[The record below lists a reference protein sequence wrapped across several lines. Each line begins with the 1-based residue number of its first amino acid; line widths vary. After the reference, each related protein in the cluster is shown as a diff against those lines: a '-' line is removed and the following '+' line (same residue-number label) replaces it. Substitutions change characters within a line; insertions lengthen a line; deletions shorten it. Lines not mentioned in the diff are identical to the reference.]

1 MAQIILGPG
10 LAGMDGSLHQ
20 ATYRFLTKLAAD
32 DTAPGLHIE
41 PINNS
46 ADARA
51 RTGRVDI
58 SNRAVLFKLQGSQHE
73 ASYVF
78 IGTFPHDEAIAIA
91 QKSKVNINPRNGVAE
106 LIPVDEQPVAPAPVA
121 RPTLAPVVAPTD
133 VEQESDLSLRAREF
147 TVDDFTDL
155 GMDAAFAEGALDLR
169 GSDAVLDYAEQA
181 PATWQ
186 ASALLD
192 VYTGESLTTVRE
204 KYQLAETTAADPTND
219 DDVLAALKHPAAQME
234 FAFVED
240 DEALRAAIENPDFGA
255 WRIFLHPE
263 QRAYTTRNYNG
274 PFRLSGGAGTGKTVV
289 LLHRA
294 RELHRRNPEA
304 RIVLTTFNRTLAETL
319 KSQLAILD
327 SSVVLAG
334 DLGRPGVYI
343 AGVDAIATRVLGS
356 FAGDLGGSD
365 GSAGSVAQVLGP
377 RTTEVSKPTNNQAW
391 AIAADGHGTELGSE
405 LRTPSFFEAEYSMVV
420 LPNLV
425 TTREEYLKVRRTGRG
440 VSLNRTRR
448 NAVWDVIEAYRA
460 AAAADGTLDFEEKS
474 AVAAQVLRNLAGE
487 GLADHVLVD
496 EAQDLSPSRLMFLRA
511 LAAPGKND
519 LFIAEDSHQR
529 IYGQPIVLG
538 RYGINIVGRSRRLTL
553 NYRTTEQNLRYA
565 LGILSGAEYSDLDD
579 EPESTDAYRSA
590 RRGPTPKPIPAKSL
604 TDEYDIVA
612 RTVRTWL
619 GTGVAPES
627 IGLLVPT
634 RKEGESLPRA
644 LGDRGVS
651 VAFVDRD
658 TASPS
663 GTPQVM
669 TMHRAKGMEFAK
681 VVLVGAGAKN
691 IPRTYFIDALPEGD
705 RADALRRERS
715 LLYVAATRARDE
727 LVVVYAGEPSELL
740 PSNGSAPSE

>member
-1 MAQIILGPG
+1 MPQIILGPG
-10 LAGMDGSLHQ
+10 LSAMDGSLHQ

-46 ADARA
+46 ADPRA

-58 SNRAVLFKLQGSQHE
+58 SNRAVLFKLQGSQQS

-78 IGTFPHDEAIAIA
+78 IGTFQHDDAIAIA
-91 QKSKVNINPRNGVAE
+91 QKSRVNINPRNGVAE
-106 LIPVDEQPVAPAPVA
+106 LIPVDDQPTFA
-121 RPTLAPVVAPTD
+121 APTATAQPRSLAVSTD
-133 VEQESDLSLRAREF
+133 AEVDGELSLRAREF
-147 TVDDFTDL
+147 TVADFTDL
-155 GMDAAFAEGALDLR
+155 GIEAAFAEGALDLCS
-169 GSDAVLDYAEQA
+169 SDAVLDYAEQA
-181 PATWQ
+181 PAAWQ

-192 VYTGESLTTVRE
+192 IYTGESLTTVRE
-204 KYQLAETTAADPTND
+204 KYQLDEPDAADATND

-234 FAFVED
+234 FAFIDD
-240 DEALRAAIENPDFGA
+240 DEALRAAIENPDFAA
-255 WRIFLHPE
+255 WSIFLHPE
-263 QRAYTTRNYNG
+263 QREYTTRNFNG

-304 RIVLTTFNRTLAETL
+304 RIVLTTYNRTLAEAL

-327 SSVVLAG
+327 SSVTIAS
-334 DLGRPGVYI
+334 DLGKSGIYI
-343 AGVDAIATRVLGS
+343 AGVDAIAARMLGS
-356 FAGDLGGSD
+356 FAADL
-365 GSAGSVAQVLGP
+365 SASGESPGSVAQVVGSRAVKLNK
-377 RTTEVSKPTNNQAW
+377 RTHKGSWK
-391 AIAADGHGTELGSE
+391 AAVTGHGDALGSD
-405 LRTPSFFEAEYSMVV
+405 LRTASFFEAEYAMVV
-420 LPNLV
+420 LPCLV

-440 VSLNRTRR
+440 VSLNRARR

-474 AVAAQVLRNLAGE
+474 AVAAQVLRSHADE

-496 EAQDLSPSRLMFLRA
+496 EAQDLSPSRLMLLRA
-511 LAAPGKND
+511 LAAPGQND

-538 RYGINIVGRSRRLTL
+538 RYDISIVGRSRRLTL

-565 LGILSGAEYSDLDD
+565 LGILSGAEYTDLDD
-579 EPESTDAYRSA
+579 EPDSTEGYRSA
-590 RRGPTPKPIPAKSL
+590 RRGPRPNPIAANSL

-612 RTVRTWL
+612 RTVSGWL
-619 GTGVAPES
+619 DGGVDPET

-634 RKEGESLPRA
+634 LKEGESLPQE
-644 LGDRGVS
+644 LSDRGVS
-651 VAFVDRD
+651 VTFVDRD
-658 TASPS
+658 TAGISK
-663 GTPQVM
+663 TPQVM

-681 VVLVGAGAKN
+681 VVLVGVGAKN
-691 IPRTYFIDALPEGD
+691 VPRTYFIDVLPKGD

-727 LVVVYAGEPSELL
+727 LVVVYAGQPSSLL
-740 PSNGSAPSE
+740 PGRTVEMPK